1 MFWTRNITVY
11 LVSRVVAG
19 LFDTV
24 QYLSQAVIADI
35 TTSRDRAKY
44 LAQLES
50 VVNVS
55 QMMGPLLGGVLSS
68 FNLYIPLF
76 VLIASLMPRWL
87 SVALYGFALFISTFF
102 LPESISS
109 VIEKNELLASFE
121 LVEQTSRL
129 PLPILTPR

>member
-1 MFWTRNITVY
+1 MLSSAAHVVMFWTRNITVY
-11 LVSRVVAG
+11 LVSRIVAG

-35 TTSRDRAKY
+35 TTNRDRAKY

-76 VLIASLMPRWL
+76 
-87 SVALYGFALFISTFF
+87 G
-102 LPESISS
+102 
-109 VIEKNELLASFE
+109 
-121 LVEQTSRL
+121 
-129 PLPILTPR
+129 

>member
-11 LVSRVVAG
+11 LVSRIVAG

-35 TTSRDRAKY
+35 TTKRDRAKY

-76 VLIASLMPRWL
+76 
-87 SVALYGFALFISTFF
+87 G
-102 LPESISS
+102 
-109 VIEKNELLASFE
+109 
-121 LVEQTSRL
+121 
-129 PLPILTPR
+129 

>member
-11 LVSRVVAG
+11 LVSRIVAG

-35 TTSRDRAKY
+35 TTNRDRAKY

-55 QMMGPLLGGVLSS
+55 QMM
-68 FNLYIPLF
+68 
-76 VLIASLMPRWL
+76 ARSLEECCP
-87 SVALYGFALFISTFF
+87 ALTSTF
-102 LPESISS
+102 LCSVESH
-109 VIEKNELLASFE
+109 
-121 LVEQTSRL
+121 R
-129 PLPILTPR
+129 